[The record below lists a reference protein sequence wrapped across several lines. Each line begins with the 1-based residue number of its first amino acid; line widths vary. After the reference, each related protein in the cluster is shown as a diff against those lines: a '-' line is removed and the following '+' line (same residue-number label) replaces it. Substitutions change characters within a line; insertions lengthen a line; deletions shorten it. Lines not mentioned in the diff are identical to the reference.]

1 MLYEISKYSGI
12 NIFLSTG
19 MSNFNEIEE
28 AYKILRKNNLIIM
41 QCTSQYPC
49 EDKMVGLNVFDD
61 FKKRFK
67 NSILGFSD
75 HTQSNIAAILA
86 ASKGSKYFEKHLTFS
101 KKMYGSD
108 AKFASEPSEFKN
120 YCKSLKDAEV
130 IIENKVNKNNLKPFI
145 QMRKVFQKS
154 IIFNSSLKK
163 GQKITMKMISF
174 MKPGKGISAN
184 KFKYILGKRLKK
196 NVKANSY
203 VKLSDLKN

>member
-1 MLYEISKYSGI
+1 M
-12 NIFLSTG
+12 
-19 MSNFNEIEE
+19 
-28 AYKILRKNNLIIM
+28 ILRK
-41 QCTSQYPC
+41 
-49 EDKMVGLNVFDD
+49 D
-61 FKKRFK
+61 FK

-86 ASKGSKYFEKHLTFS
+86 ASKGSKYFEKHLTFQ
-101 KKMYGSD
+101 KKCMVVMQSLP
-108 AKFASEPSEFKN
+108 SEPSEFKN

-130 IIENKVNKNNLKPFI
+130 IIENKVNKNNLKPFM

-154 IIFNSSLKK
+154 IIFNSSLKGPK
-163 GQKITMKMISF
+163 NNDENDKFF